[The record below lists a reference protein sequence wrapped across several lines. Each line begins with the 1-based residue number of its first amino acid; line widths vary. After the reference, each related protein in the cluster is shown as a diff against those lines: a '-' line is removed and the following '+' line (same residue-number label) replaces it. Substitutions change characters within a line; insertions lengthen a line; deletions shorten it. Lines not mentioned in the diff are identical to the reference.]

1 MITEDKNIKDIVVRK
16 PNGFLYYTIAYI
28 VKFLS
33 KLLFRLKIDKKE
45 IKGLKGPF
53 MVIANHSSLAD
64 IAFTVSALLPHRLNI
79 LTSRDLFTWKLFK
92 PFIERVGCISKNQF
106 AIDIMALK
114 TLKAAVEQGRN
125 VALYPEGKASLD
137 GKNLHYI
144 PPSIAKLI
152 KFLDVPVVLSYSQG
166 AYLVKPRYYKGF
178 RYGQVRIKTSVLLT
192 QEQVRKLSNDE
203 IYKKVVDALQFN
215 DHIFQQ
221 ENKARFRSSKPARG
235 LEYILYRCPKCS
247 LDYLMRTTDR
257 NLICDYCGNN
267 VEYTEYGELIPDATS
282 KAFKRIDLWYDYQRK
297 VIDEEIRKDDFYI
310 SHKVDSFMEVDR
322 KYVPIGEGE
331 LYIDKEYIGYKGTKN
346 GQPFE
351 CKTALKTLHTITVKN
366 QEGVDLIY
374 PEGTYRFLF
383 KDKKYSVKYGLIV
396 EQMYRYIH
404 NLDGKR

>member
-53 MVIANHSSLAD
+53 VVIANHSSLAD

-203 IYKKVVDALQFN
+203 IYKKWWTLCNSTTISFN
-215 DHIFQQ
+215 RKTKRVSAPPNPPEDWNIFFIDVPS
-221 ENKARFRSSKPARG
+221 AV
-235 LEYILYRCPKCS
+235 
-247 LDYLMRTTDR
+247 
-257 NLICDYCGNN
+257 LI
-267 VEYTEYGELIPDATS
+267 I
-282 KAFKRIDLWYDYQRK
+282 
-297 VIDEEIRKDDFYI
+297 
-310 SHKVDSFMEVDR
+310 
-322 KYVPIGEGE
+322 
-331 LYIDKEYIGYKGTKN
+331 
-346 GQPFE
+346 
-351 CKTALKTLHTITVKN
+351 
-366 QEGVDLIY
+366 
-374 PEGTYRFLF
+374 
-383 KDKKYSVKYGLIV
+383 
-396 EQMYRYIH
+396 
-404 NLDGKR
+404 